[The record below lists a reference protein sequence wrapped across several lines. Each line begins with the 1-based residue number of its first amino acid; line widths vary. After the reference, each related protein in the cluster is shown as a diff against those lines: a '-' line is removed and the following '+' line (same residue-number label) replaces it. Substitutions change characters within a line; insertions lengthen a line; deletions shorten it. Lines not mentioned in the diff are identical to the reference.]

1 MWVVHLALGLAALY
15 AVIVAGMYFAQTWL
29 LFPAVFAGAPRAQ
42 LPASTQRLEV
52 KTPDSETLAGV
63 RIPSFVGGADDAP
76 TLLGFG
82 GNARRL
88 ILTPPGRRRSPGRE
102 APAPWF

>member
-1 MWVVHLALGLAALY
+1 MWIVHLALSRAVLYAVVVAALY
-15 AVIVAGMYFAQTWL
+15 LAQAWL
-29 LFPAVFAGAPRAQ
+29 LFPAMLARAARVQ
-42 LPASTQRLEV
+42 LPASTERLEV
-52 KTPDSETLAGV
+52 KTPNGETLAGV
-63 RIPSFVGGADDAP
+63 LIPSFVGGADDAP